1 MEIELKL
8 LVRPQDAA
16 TLRELPLLRQYAAG
30 PARELQMSDTYFD
43 TARHQLKDAG
53 AGLRVRKAGGQ
64 FTQTLKAGG
73 DAQAGLHRRYEW
85 ESSVAGP
92 QPDLAALRAMVDRKA
107 PWSKLLRTPSIESSL
122 APIFQSQV
130 TRTAWDL
137 RLPDGDRI
145 EFALDIGKLECGDE
159 AVPVSEIEL
168 ELKSG
173 NAIHLFDF
181 ALALHE
187 QIPMQIGTMSKAER
201 GYSLCRPHPRSAT
214 ASLPLQ
220 LAKRGNVEQAFKAIA
235 ANCLAQVQANA
246 AGVAHEYEGESLHQM
261 RVGLRRLR
269 SALDVFKDV
278 VQLPAD
284 MQQDLDWLANE
295 LGNARDWDVLAGST
309 LPLLSKDM
317 PAGGPLLEVT
327 HAALDR
333 GRDAHVAAAAAVNS
347 PRYTRL
353 MLSLGRWMFGN
364 GWREPGNGKGKG
376 KGNSR
381 LDAPVPAFASKVL
394 RRAHKRM
401 KKRGRALPA
410 ASPDALHRARIAAKR
425 ARYAAEFFASLYR
438 GKQVR
443 PFVKALG
450 ALQDELGKVND
461 AAVATRLLGQ
471 LENVRHDL
479 AGAIAPVRA
488 ALEQRAAGSGGKARK
503 LWKRY
508 TAVKLPR

>member
-8 LVRPQDAA
+8 LVRPQDTAA
-16 TLRELPLLRQYAAG
+16 LRELPLLHQYAAG

-43 TARHQLKDAG
+43 TARQQLKQSG
-53 AGLRVRKAGGQ
+53 AGLRVRRVGDEYI
-64 FTQTLKAGG
+64 QTLKAGG
-73 DAQAGLHRRYEW
+73 DANAGLHRRYEW
-85 ESSVAGP
+85 ESKVPTAE
-92 QPDLAALRAMVDRKA
+92 PDLAALRAMVDRKA
-107 PWSKLLRTPSIESSL
+107 PWSKLLRAPSIESRL

-130 TRTAWDL
+130 TRTLWDL

-173 NAIHLFDF
+173 NAIHLFDL

-187 QIPMQIGTMSKAER
+187 RIPMQIGTMSKAER
-201 GYSLCRPHPRSAT
+201 GYSLCRPHPRMAT
-214 ASLPLQ
+214 ANLPVQ
-220 LAKRGNVEQAFKAIA
+220 LAKRSTVEQAFKAIA

-246 AGVAHEYEGESLHQM
+246 AGVAHDYDGESLHQM
-261 RVGLRRLR
+261 RVGLRRMG

-278 VQLPAD
+278 VQLPGDIA
-284 MQQDLDWLANE
+284 QDIDWLAHE

-309 LPLLSKDM
+309 LPLLSKHI
-317 PAGGPLLEVT
+317 PATGPLLDVT
-327 HAALDR
+327 HAALDS
-333 GRDAHVAAAAAVNS
+333 GRDAHAIAAAAVNS

-364 GWREPGNGKGKG
+364 GWREPGNGKGK
-376 KGNSR
+376 SR
-381 LDAPVPAFASKVL
+381 FDAPVAAFAGKVL

-401 KKRGRALPA
+401 KKRGRALS
-410 ASPDALHRARIAAKR
+410 ASAPETLHRARIAAKR
-425 ARYAAEFFASLYR
+425 ARYATEFFASLYR

-443 PFVKALG
+443 PYVKALG

-461 AAVATRLLGQ
+461 AAVGDRLLGQ
-471 LENVRHDL
+471 MENARHDL
-479 AGAIAPVRA
+479 AGAIGPVRA
-488 ALEQRAAGSGGKARK
+488 ALAERAGGSGGKARK

>member
-16 TLRELPLLRQYAAG
+16 TLRELPLLQQYAAG

-43 TARHQLKDAG
+43 TPRHQLKEAG
-53 AGLRVRKAGGQ
+53 AGLRVRRVGDDHI
-64 FTQTLKAGG
+64 QTLKAGG
-73 DAQAGLHRRYEW
+73 DANAGLHRRYEW
-85 ESSVAGP
+85 ESKVAGA
-92 QPDLAALRAMVDRKA
+92 QPDLPALRTLVDRNA
-107 PWSKLLRTPSIESSL
+107 PWSKLLRAPAIENAL

-130 TRTAWDL
+130 TRTLWDL
-137 RLPDGDRI
+137 RLPGGDRI

-159 AVPVSEIEL
+159 TVPVSEIEL

-173 NAIHLFDF
+173 NAIHLFDL

-187 QIPMQIGTMSKAER
+187 KIPMQIGTMSKAER
-201 GYSLCRPHPRSAT
+201 GYSLCRPRPGAAT
-214 ASLPLQ
+214 GSEPVQ
-220 LAKRGNVEQAFKAIA
+220 LAKRGNVEQAFKTIA
-235 ANCLAQVQANA
+235 ASCLAQVQANA
-246 AGVAHEYEGESLHQM
+246 AGVVHHYDSESLHQM

-269 SALDVFKDV
+269 SALDVFRDA

-284 MQQDLDWLANE
+284 LQQDVDWLANE

-309 LPLLSKDM
+309 LPLLARDM
-317 PAGGPLLEVT
+317 PAGGPLLDVT
-327 HAALDR
+327 HAALDS
-333 GRDAHVAAAAAVNS
+333 GRDAHLAAAAAITS

-364 GWREPGNGKGKG
+364 GWREQGKGKG
-376 KGNSR
+376 KSR
-381 LDAPVPAFASKVL
+381 LDAPLPAFAGKVL

-401 KKRGRALPA
+401 KKRGRALPG
-410 ASPDALHRARIAAKR
+410 ASPDTLHRARIAAKK
-425 ARYAAEFFASLYR
+425 ARYATEFFASLYR

-443 PFVKALG
+443 PVVKALA

-461 AAVATRLLGQ
+461 AAVAGRLLGQ

-488 ALEQRAAGSGGKARK
+488 ALAERAAGSGGRARK

-508 TAVKLPR
+508 SAVKPPR

>member
-8 LVRPQDAA
+8 LIRPQDAA
-16 TLRELPLLRQYAAG
+16 SLRELPLLHQYAAG
-30 PARELQMSDTYFD
+30 AAHELHMSDTYFD

-53 AGLRVRKAGGQ
+53 AGLRVRRIGDK
-64 FTQTLKAGG
+64 FVQTLKAGG
-73 DAQAGLHRRYEW
+73 DANAGLHRRYEW
-85 ESSVAGP
+85 ESTVASDR
-92 QPDLAALRAMVDRKA
+92 PDLAALRAMVDRKA
-107 PWSKLLRTPSIESSL
+107 PWSKLLRAPSIESSL

-130 TRTAWDL
+130 TRTLWDL
-137 RLPDGDRI
+137 RLPDGDRV

-187 QIPMQIGTMSKAER
+187 RIPMQIGTMSKAER
-201 GYSLCRPHPRSAT
+201 GYSLCRPRPRAAT
-214 ASLPLQ
+214 PNLPVQ
-220 LAKRGNVEQAFKAIA
+220 LAKRSNVEQAFKAIA
-235 ANCLAQVQANA
+235 ANCLAQIQANA
-246 AGVAHEYEGESLHQM
+246 GGVAHEYDSESLHQM

-284 MQQDLDWLANE
+284 IQQDIDWLSHE

-317 PAGGPLLEVT
+317 AATGPLLQVT
-327 HAALDR
+327 HAALDS
-333 GRDAHVAAAAAVNS
+333 GRDAHVAAAAAINA

-364 GWREPGNGKGKG
+364 GWRVPGKGKG
-376 KGNSR
+376 KSR
-381 LDAPVPAFASKVL
+381 LDAPAPAFASKVL

-401 KKRGRALPA
+401 KKRGRAMDPTI
-410 ASPDALHRARIAAKR
+410 PETLHRARIAAKR
-425 ARYAAEFFASLYR
+425 ARYATEFFASLYR

-443 PFVKALG
+443 PFLKALG

-461 AAVATRLLGQ
+461 AATAGRLLGQ
-471 LENVRHDL
+471 MEHARADL
-479 AGAIAPVRA
+479 ADAIAPVRA
-488 ALEQRAAGSGGKARK
+488 ALAERAAGSGGKAGK

>member
-16 TLRELPLLRQYAAG
+16 ILRELPLLHQYAAG

-43 TARHQLKDAG
+43 TARHQLKEAG
-53 AGLRVRKAGGQ
+53 AGLRVRRSGGE

-73 DAQAGLHRRYEW
+73 DASAGLHRRYEW
-85 ESSVAGP
+85 ESKVPGP
-92 QPDLAALRAMVDRKA
+92 RPDLAALRALVDRKA
-107 PWSKLLRTPSIESSL
+107 PWSKLLRAPSIESSL
-122 APIFQSQV
+122 EPIFQGTF
-130 TRTAWDL
+130 TRTVWDL
-137 RLPDGDRI
+137 RLPGGDRI

-159 AVPVSEIEL
+159 AVPVSEVEL

-173 NAIHLFDF
+173 NAIHLFDL

-187 QIPMQIGTMSKAER
+187 KMPMQLGTMSKAER
-201 GYSLCRPHPRSAT
+201 GYSLCRPRPRAAT
-214 ASLPLQ
+214 VSSPVQ
-220 LAKRGNVEQAFKAIA
+220 LAKRSNVEQAFKTIA
-235 ANCLAQVQANA
+235 VNCLAQVQANA
-246 AGVAHEYEGESLHQM
+246 AGVVHEYDGESLHQM

-269 SALDVFKDV
+269 SALDVFRDV

-284 MQQDLDWLANE
+284 LQQDVDWLANE
-295 LGNARDWDVLAGST
+295 LGNARDWDVLSGST
-309 LPLLSKDM
+309 LPLLAKDM
-317 PAGGPLLEVT
+317 PAGGPLLDVT
-327 HAALDR
+327 HAALDS
-333 GRDAHVAAAAAVNS
+333 GRDAHIAAAAAVNS

-364 GWREPGNGKGKG
+364 GWREPGKVKGK
-376 KGNSR
+376 SR
-381 LDAPVPAFASKVL
+381 LEAPVPAFAGKVL

-401 KKRGRALPA
+401 KKRGRALPGA
-410 ASPDALHRARIAAKR
+410 GPEALHRARIAAKK
-425 ARYAAEFFASLYR
+425 ARYATEFFASLYR
-438 GKQVR
+438 ARQVR
-443 PFVKALG
+443 PFVKALA

-461 AAVATRLLGQ
+461 AAVACRLLGQ
-471 LENVRHDL
+471 LEHVRHDL

-488 ALEQRAAGSGGKARK
+488 ALAGRAAGSGGKARK